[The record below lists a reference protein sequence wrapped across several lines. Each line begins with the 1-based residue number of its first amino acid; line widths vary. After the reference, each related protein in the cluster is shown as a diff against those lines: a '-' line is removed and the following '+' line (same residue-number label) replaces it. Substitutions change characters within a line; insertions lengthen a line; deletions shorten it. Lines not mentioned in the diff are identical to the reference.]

1 MKEDILEQ
9 IGDDWLNQMTSVFV
23 KSNLK
28 YKPLPSDMDYVK
40 NKDNIPSD
48 IDLLAVSFSD
58 IETVTV
64 INCKSWMDGFDFKS
78 FHNHLNDL
86 SKHDKNY
93 SGKRYWKH
101 FRELISPKWH
111 RAFIQRIK
119 QENPNFKKLK
129 YIILTIKAKNKTSV
143 VDWMLNPII
152 TKNFNESEIEL
163 LCIES
168 KEIHELIDE
177 IKTEV
182 GGYAEN
188 SDFCRTLQLLRVG
201 NIIK

>member
-9 IGDDWLNQMTSVFV
+9 IGSDWLNQKPSAFV

-28 YKPLPSDMDYVK
+28 YRPLSTDTDYVK
-40 NKDNIPSD
+40 EKDNIHSD
-48 IDLLAVSFSD
+48 IDLLSVSLSD

-78 FHNHLNDL
+78 FHNNLIDE
-86 SKHDKNY
+86 SKHDKLY
-93 SGKRYWKH
+93 GGKEYWKH

-111 RAFIQRIK
+111 RAFIQRVK
-119 QENPNFKKLK
+119 EENPKFKKLK
-129 YIILTIKAKNKTSV
+129 YIILTITAQNKASIIEWKS
-143 VDWMLNPII
+143 NPII
-152 TKNFNESEIEL
+152 AKNFMDSGIEL
-163 LCIES
+163 ISIES

-177 IKTEV
+177 IKTE
-182 GGYAEN
+182 GGGFVEN

-201 NIIK
+201 KLIK